1 MSYIRFPSVINSSV
15 QKGRTFSPQVSKA
28 NDIINFPILGD
39 CDFQSLVRLK
49 NLMVLFTSTEQVGRR
64 SKGCNDWEKSLY
76 PFTLL
81 KKNVFNGFF
90 FFLPA
95 YFVVP
100 LLKNFNPTLEWRWF
114 TIILRPPNSQR
125 SITTIQLRLS
135 DSDVSEL
142 DVPDIWPRQ
151 TSYLSSS
158 FHGNKS
164 TWLFWPTFSF
174 YKKKYIIFFVYN
186 KYPPTHIIQSGSTL
200 TGYPFVGFKVNHMS
214 MNSTYICICGF
225 FFFSKLN

>member
-1 MSYIRFPSVINSSV
+1 M
-15 QKGRTFSPQVSKA
+15 TE
-28 NDIINFPILGD
+28 
-39 CDFQSLVRLK
+39 K
-49 NLMVLFTSTEQVGRR
+49 N
-64 SKGCNDWEKSLY
+64 

-81 KKNVFNGFF
+81 HSWKRMSSMDFF
-90 FFLPA
+90 FFWPA

-125 SITTIQLRLS
+125 SITNIQLRLS
-135 DSDVSEL
+135 NSDVSEL

-158 FHGNKS
+158 SHRNKS
-164 TWLFWPTFSF
+164 TWLFGQLSHFI
-174 YKKKYIIFFVYN
+174 KKKYIIFFLYS
-186 KYPPTHIIQSGSTL
+186 KYPPTQLIQSGSTL
-200 TGYPFVGFKVNHMS
+200 TSYPFVGFKVNHMS
-214 MNSTYICICGF
+214 MNSTYICICGV